1 MRSVIRGFGQVELFL
16 FLNSKWVNIESIV
29 TVTSNFYTFLLP
41 FDLKSDYV
49 LIVVMELGVI
59 YMSTVVEKVVPKIKK
74 NHILMIDRIRSEVG
88 NVTVYKVTEDMSDL
102 DIYVFTSNRSS
113 I

>member
-1 MRSVIRGFGQVELFL
+1 
-16 FLNSKWVNIESIV
+16 
-29 TVTSNFYTFLLP
+29 
-41 FDLKSDYV
+41 
-49 LIVVMELGVI
+49 
-59 YMSTVVEKVVPKIKK
+59 MSTVVEKVVPKIKK